1 MKVLTQ
7 VVNLVAVVG
16 VRVCDS
22 FVTADSLAKAWQFS
36 QFGDRLELSGHSLGL
51 LNLKPVAVVLR
62 NLIIVWVLWP
72 FIMLFNLLTLT
83 GRRRLRRKHTLF
95 PKS

>member
-22 FVTADSLAKAWQFS
+22 FVTADSLATASKLVFS
-36 QFGDRLELSGHSLGL
+36 FLQLFRKLLRSALPLAMLSFVTFQALCYMSTC
-51 LNLKPVAVVLR
+51 
-62 NLIIVWVLWP
+62 W
-72 FIMLFNLLTLT
+72 T
-83 GRRRLRRKHTLF
+83 
-95 PKS
+95 